1 MQFDHNRYIIRRLQA
16 IRLMHYPTGGPMN
29 SLERFRATMHFAP
42 ADRRPL
48 WEWHYLEDTVTRWHS
63 EGLPAAV
70 YMPEGDRAPSAGS
83 VGIGSYFGLDHG
95 QPYCPGAL
103 AYVPVNTGM
112 LPSFP
117 MQYLEEDERVQTL
130 IDEEGV
136 TKQILKHITPAMP
149 RFIEF
154 PVKGREDFA
163 RMQARYDSASPARYP
178 APAVWNTFVQ
188 TAAARDYPLGLMF
201 DGFFGRLRRWMGLE
215 ALLYTLHDD
224 PWLFQAMCDFH
235 TEFILATLQRALAE
249 APIDYVNIWEDMAFK
264 TGPLMS
270 PRLVRK
276 YMLPGYRKIVDL
288 LRGHGID
295 TIFVDC
301 DGNLDLLIPIWLE
314 AGINGVW
321 PLEAAAGMDPVA
333 LRQRYGRDLLLVG
346 GIDKRELS
354 QGPEQVYAEVMK
366 KVPCLIEQGG
376 FIPTVDHSVPPDVP
390 LANYVYFRQL
400 LSELS

>member
-1 MQFDHNRYIIRRLQA
+1 MNRAALPLIRSFIICE
-16 IRLMHYPTGGPMN
+16 GGSMN
-29 SLERFRATMHFAP
+29 ALERFRATMHFAP

-48 WEWHYLEDTVTRWHS
+48 WEWHYLEDTVARWHG
-63 EGLPAAV
+63 EGLPAEV
-70 YMPEGDRAPSAGS
+70 WLGEGEPSPGRVS
-83 VGIGSYFGLDHG
+83 LSRYFGLDHG

-112 LPSFP
+112 LPPFP
-117 MQYLEEDERVQTL
+117 VQILEEDDRVQTL

-149 RFIEF
+149 RFLEF
-154 PVKGREDFA
+154 PLKDRSDFA
-163 RMQARYDSASPARYP
+163 RMQRRYDASAAERYL
-178 APAVWNTFVQ
+178 APVEWQAFLQ
-188 TAAARDYPLGLMF
+188 AAASRDYPIGLTF

-215 ALLYTLHDD
+215 ALLYILTTLR
-224 PWLFQAMCDFH
+224 
-235 TEFILATLQRALAE
+235 RALAQ

-288 LRGHGID
+288 LRSHGID

-321 PLEAAAGMDPVA
+321 PLEVAAGMDPVA
-333 LRQRYGRDLLLVG
+333 LRRRYGRDLLLVG

-354 QGPEQVYAEVMK
+354 QGREEVQAEVMK
-366 KVPCLIEQGG
+366 KVPCLIEEGG
-376 FIPTVDHSVPPDVP
+376 YIPTVDHSVPPDVP
-390 LANYVYFRQL
+390 LDNYVYFRQL
-400 LSELS
+400 LSELA